1 MIENIFSLIGVVLA
15 VVGFV
20 CMAFGIPMLIYFT
33 IQTGR
38 HKRDVP
44 TSWHD
49 SWGLNRNNLI
59 FFPSLLDEEGQ
70 QYRKRALW
78 AGKLTLLG
86 TLSGVIAMF
95 VLGKFAADA
104 LV

>member
-1 MIENIFSLIGVVLA
+1 MIESVLSLSGVVLA
-15 VVGFV
+15 VVSSV
-20 CMAFGIPMLIYFT
+20 CIAFGTPMLIYFT

-38 HKRDVP
+38 HRKDVP
-44 TSWHD
+44 STWHD

-70 QYRKRALW
+70 RHRQRALW
-78 AGKLTLLG
+78 AGKIALLG
-86 TLSGVIAMF
+86 VLSGVIAMF
-95 VLGKFAADA
+95 ILGKFAANA